1 MSSARNHA
9 KRSHRSE
16 HFKRT
21 DIGASTRK
29 MWVKQAQKPQRLSL
43 REKFLNLFRRSNN
56 AGN

>member
-16 HFKRT
+16 HFKRSSINT
-21 DIGASTRK
+21 SSHK

-43 REKFLNLFRRSNN
+43 IERFKNLFRRSNN